1 MENKII
7 EWEDSLVGKARDVAR
22 YLLDEHTKMLYR
34 NKNYILEEA
43 VADLTMLVVDL
54 KTLYELDD
62 SLVKVSENPM
72 GGYYIVELKE
82 IDKNG

>member
-1 MENKII
+1 MKNKII
-7 EWEDSLVGKARDVAR
+7 EWEDSLVGKARDVAK
-22 YLLDEHTKMLYR
+22 YLLDEHIKMLYR

-43 VADLTMLVVDL
+43 VDDLTRLVVDL

-82 IDKNG
+82 ND